1 MSTRRPSQHRRRS
14 APPKEGLLV
23 KVVGDYLDPI
33 DALSATFFSIL
44 FALLFTLSY
53 SILMYNGVISTSFST
68 GYSTELF
75 FAILGAVAIW
85 GTIDGVMYA
94 LTELFQ
100 RGERHRLLQY
110 LHAAD
115 KEETAVDAIADE
127 LDFILEPITNE
138 KQRYQLYDD
147 ILAHLR
153 QAEPQEV
160 GLQRADVVGAIASVL
175 VSVIV
180 VLPSLMPL
188 LLLPQNT
195 ALAIQISNF
204 ISVIV
209 IFGTGYSWGKHT
221 DTNPWKTGLILASVC
236 LSLVLIAIFIGGY

>member
-160 GLQRADVVGAIASVL
+160 GLQRADVWRHYLGAGLRHCGAAIPRTPAAAAPKYCPGYPNLQFHIGYRHLWHRLYLGKTYRYQSL
-175 VSVIV
+175 ENGPDPGIC
-180 VLPSLMPL
+180 LPEPCADSY
-188 LLLPQNT
+188 
-195 ALAIQISNF
+195 F
-204 ISVIV
+204 HR
-209 IFGTGYSWGKHT
+209 GY
-221 DTNPWKTGLILASVC
+221 
-236 LSLVLIAIFIGGY
+236 